1 VNAIPD
7 KFARWNAT
15 YLLRARS
22 PAEHREFEEHLASAP
37 TGKYSDWS
45 CCPTHRGLSR
55 SAAAATILIS
65 QTRASSRPS
74 LRGAG
79 TLTSPTGR
87 WEGKPPVRCRGRPD
101 W

>member
-37 TGKYSDWS
+37 TGKYSD
-45 CCPTHRGLSR
+45 
-55 SAAAATILIS
+55 
-65 QTRASSRPS
+65 
-74 LRGAG
+74 
-79 TLTSPTGR
+79 
-87 WEGKPPVRCRGRPD
+87 
-101 W
+101 

>member
-1 VNAIPD
+1 MNAIPD

-55 SAAAATILIS
+55 SA
-65 QTRASSRPS
+65 QPPQYSSRRPEPVQDP